1 MEVTGSKG
9 EKIGAKSLDLGFVK
23 TNDLIRMTSDLTKM
37 TNIMS
42 FLPYL
47 WIRKNFKFSLDL
59 RGEK

>member
-42 FLPYL
+42 YL
-47 WIRKNFKFSLDL
+47 WIRKNLSSA
-59 RGEK
+59 